1 MTAAFDSLG
10 GSCTKSDEPSSPLR
24 TRSSAPTLV
33 GVSSN
38 WNLCAA
44 RPSALFSTAF
54 FMRFIVATRRAQT
67 LANGKESAD
76 TSPTK
81 VSKPTR

>member
-10 GSCTKSDEPSSPLR
+10 GSCTKSDEPSGPLR
-24 TRSSAPTLV
+24 TRSSAPTEV

-38 WNLCAA
+38 WNLWAA

-54 FMRFIVATRRAQT
+54 FMRFIVANESRANFAEEEEKYGHLPTGCRRLT
-67 LANGKESAD
+67 
-76 TSPTK
+76 
-81 VSKPTR
+81 